1 YDTAEET
8 FFTYYEDQASELI
21 DHRERADLVVGFNI
35 VRFDYE
41 VLRAY
46 SPVDFSILPTFDILQ
61 DIYRRLGF
69 RLPLSELV
77 RHTLGRDKTGD
88 GLQSLAWF
96 KEGRL
101 DLVTEYCTDD
111 VALTRDLFLHGLT
124 QGHLRFEREGTGVVQ
139 IPVDW
144 SLEEMLAIK

>member
-1 YDTAEET
+1 A
-8 FFTYYEDQASELI
+8 
-21 DHRERADLVVGFNI
+21 
-35 VRFDYE
+35 
-41 VLRAY
+41 
-46 SPVDFSILPTFDILQ
+46 
-61 DIYRRLGF
+61 
-69 RLPLSELV
+69 ELV
-77 RHTLGRDKTGD
+77 RHTLGRDKTAD

-111 VALTRDLFLHGLT
+111 VALTRDLFLHGLN
-124 QGHLRFEREGTGVVQ
+124 QGHLRFEREGTGVMQ